1 MKGSPIRT
9 ARWLAVSLALL
20 VGGATGCADV
30 GAESVDRSS
39 AYSARGLSTSQHGGM
54 GATLYDGGVAFRI
67 WAPFARRVW
76 VAGDFNGW
84 NPHANELGNEFNGNF
99 STDVPGA
106 RRWQK
111 YKYMIEAQDGS
122 RFWKADPRAA
132 RMENSA
138 GASIIHDPGAYWWTS
153 HFSTPPFRE
162 MVFYELHIGSFARG
176 WGHHVGTWRAAMEKL
191 DYLAG
196 LGVNMLEVMPVAEF
210 PGDHSWGYNPSQP
223 MAPESAFGT
232 PEDMKAFI
240 DAAHAR
246 GMGVVIDVVANHWG
260 PTDLPMWCID
270 GNCLGHGGAYF
281 YTDHRAWT
289 PWGATRPDYGRR
301 EVRDYIKDMAMMWLH
316 EYRADGLRWDGT
328 KYIRTIDG
336 DGTGDIGDGVSM
348 LRWVMDQAK
357 SQPWK
362 IQIAEDFGGH
372 DWVTKPTWEG
382 GLGFDAQWDGSF
394 VHPIREAVVQSNDA
408 WRSMAAVRD
417 AITHSFGGQATR
429 RVIYTESHDEVA
441 NGKQRLPEEIWPG
454 NASSWASKKRST
466 LAAAVMF
473 TSPGIPMLF
482 QGQEFLE
489 DGWFTAERA
498 LDWGK
503 AHTYHGI
510 TQLYRDLVRL
520 RRNWYDNTRGLR
532 GDHVNVF
539 HVNDV
544 DKVIAWHRWDQGGPG
559 DDVVVVAN
567 FSSRWFSDYRIG
579 FPRGG
584 RWYVRFNSDW
594 NGYSSDFGNT
604 RTLDIDANGGG
615 RDGMGQ
621 SGSFEL
627 GPYSAVIFSQ

>member
-1 MKGSPIRT
+1 
-9 ARWLAVSLALL
+9 VSLALL
-20 VGGATGCADV
+20 VGGAAGCADAGGELV
-30 GAESVDRSS
+30 DHGAGS
-39 AYSARGLSTSQHGGM
+39 AFSARNLSTSQHGGM

-76 VAGDFNGW
+76 VAGDFNRW

-132 RMENSA
+132 RMESSA

-153 HFSTPPFRE
+153 EFSTPPFRE
-162 MVFYELHIGSFARG
+162 MVFYEMHVGSFARG
-176 WGHHVGTWRAAMEKL
+176 WGHHVGSWRAAMEKL

-223 MAPESAFGT
+223 MAPESALGT

-260 PTDLPMWCID
+260 PTDLPMWCVD

-328 KYIRTIDG
+328 KYIRTING
-336 DGTGDIGDGVSM
+336 DGTADIGDGASM

-372 DWVTKPTWEG
+372 DWVTKPTMEG

-394 VHPIREAVVQSNDA
+394 VHPIRDAVIKSDDA
-408 WRSMAAVRD
+408 WRSMYAVRD
-417 AITHSFGGQATR
+417 AITHSFSGQATR
-429 RVIYTESHDEVA
+429 RIIYTESHDEVA

-454 NASSWASKKRST
+454 NAASWASKKRST

-473 TSPGIPMLF
+473 TSPGIPLVF

-489 DGWFTAERA
+489 DGWFTAEEP

-503 AHTYHGI
+503 AHSFQGI
-510 TQLYRDLVRL
+510 TQLYRDLARL

-567 FSSRWFSDYRIG
+567 FSSRWFSDYRVG

-604 RTLDIDANGGG
+604 RTLEIDANGGG
-615 RDGMGQ
+615 QDGMGQ
-621 SGSFEL
+621 SGSFQL